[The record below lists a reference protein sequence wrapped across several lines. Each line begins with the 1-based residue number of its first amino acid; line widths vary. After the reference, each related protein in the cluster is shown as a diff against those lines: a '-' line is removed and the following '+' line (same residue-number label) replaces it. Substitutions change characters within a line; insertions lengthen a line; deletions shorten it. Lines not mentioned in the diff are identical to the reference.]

1 MERRK
6 RNFDTG
12 EITWVAGFTDVA
24 AKMKDGMKV
33 YLDNY
38 LKPKK
43 RTYLKEHHEV
53 EQTTSVNSFFRISTG
68 IRKPR
73 HVFVWVVRTGYY
85 NNQQQNPFLF
95 NTFKIGAND
104 RYFTK
109 AQLELGNSVHYP
121 QLDFTSTEVSRLYR
135 ALMSYSSAYNDF
147 LSGSLINR
155 KIFKDL
161 FGLIYFD
168 LRNQDEDVKDS
179 SVSFTFRYELNGANS
194 RNYTINALVLHEKEI
209 ELYTSSGKLLIEA

>member
-12 EITWVAGFTDVA
+12 EITWGAGFSDVA

-109 AQLELGNSVHYP
+109 AQLELVNSVYYP

-147 LSGSLINR
+147 LPGSLINT

-161 FGLIYFD
+161 FG
-168 LRNQDEDVKDS
+168 
-179 SVSFTFRYELNGANS
+179 
-194 RNYTINALVLHEKEI
+194 
-209 ELYTSSGKLLIEA
+209 